1 MRNDEWKI
9 WPYSGIFFFFWLA
22 SNILVPYLGIF
33 YEEKGFSDG
42 QIGILSGIFQFTTVV
57 AAFWGG
63 WLVDHFKNLGK
74 FITLLVVGMIVSSG
88 LLYIG
93 KSMLFTGCVV
103 VLFGFCYAPVN
114 GITDKAVME
123 RVKERQE
130 LYSLARSK
138 GTLGA
143 GIGIII
149 AALLIEQE
157 NYFPIIMG
165 FVLAILPCVFFSQ
178 YFANKKKT
186 IETVLSFTDIRSIL
200 KNRCFFTIY
209 GGIAI
214 WGMAE
219 SGVGVFQAL
228 LIQNAGYSIKLTSL
242 FIAVAMIGEY
252 IGFLI
257 LPWLKKIFL
266 LSKILVIAFALQAL
280 RICSLG
286 SIGIIPVKWIVFF
299 QFTGGASFALMY
311 SVMTILIDRQFEEK
325 MLYMAH
331 SLKTVMNNGL
341 GNTLGL
347 LLLGSLFGGGNERIA
362 YFFISTGPVL
372 MIFCLILRHDI
383 FDEGR
388 YKNGN

>member
-9 WPYSGIFFFFWLA
+9 WPYSGVFFFFWLA

-57 AAFWGG
+57 AAFLGG
-63 WLVDHFKNLGK
+63 WIVDYFKKSGK
-74 FITLLVVGMIVSSG
+74 FITLLVVGMILSSG

-93 KSMLFTGCVV
+93 RSMLFTGCVV
-103 VLFGFCYAPVN
+103 VLFSFCYAPVN

-149 AALLIEQE
+149 AALLIEQAD
-157 NYFPIIMG
+157 YFPIIMG

-178 YFANKKKT
+178 YFVNKKT
-186 IETVLSFTDIRSIL
+186 IETVLSFADIKSIL
-200 KNRCFFTIY
+200 KNRYLFAIY

-252 IGFLI
+252 IGFLV
-257 LPWLKKIFL
+257 LPWLKKCFL

-280 RICSLG
+280 RIWSLG

-325 MLYMAH
+325 MLYIAH
-331 SLKTVMNNGL
+331 SLKAVMNNGV
-341 GNTLGL
+341 GNALGL
-347 LLLGSLFGGGNERIA
+347 LLLGCLFGRGNERIA
-362 YFFISTGPVL
+362 YWFIATGPVL
-372 MIFCLILRHDI
+372 MIFYLILGYDM

-388 YKNGN
+388 HKYGN